1 MENFDKIEFG
11 NKLRAVRLQRELSL
25 ENVGKIIGKNGTTVG
40 RYERGE
46 IIPDAEV
53 LKKLCDALDIYNGDL
68 YKSEQTSIINIEN
81 SKNPFKTKRLYLYY
95 KGFISRKKLGKFKL
109 IIDLIE
115 KKDFIEVRI
124 SSYKT
129 KKTILIGYT
138 KADDYMVVIST
149 ENFKANYPRLEA
161 NQIIL
166 NISGGIGDTVKGI
179 MMCTNGEYIPNIKK
193 CLVSK
198 KDLTFTDEMLKLI
211 TFTEEEKEGIKNN
224 DIWQANINN
233 LEEVEYIE

>member
-1 MENFDKIEFG
+1 M
-11 NKLRAVRLQRELSL
+11 
-25 ENVGKIIGKNGTTVG
+25 
-40 RYERGE
+40 
-46 IIPDAEV
+46 
-53 LKKLCDALDIYNGDL
+53 
-68 YKSEQTSIINIEN
+68 
-81 SKNPFKTKRLYLYY
+81 
-95 KGFISRKKLGKFKL
+95 
-109 IIDLIE
+109 
-115 KKDFIEVRI
+115 
-124 SSYKT
+124 
-129 KKTILIGYT
+129 

-149 ENFKANYPRLEA
+149 ENFKVNYPRLEA

-198 KDLTFTDEMLKLI
+198 KDLTFIDEMLESI